1 MKYLIYFFCLFFS
14 YSCKKI
20 DNWLDVKS
28 KNSDVI
34 LKSLDDYQ
42 SLLDNT
48 TVMNTTPGMGII
60 CADNI
65 HLLENTVLTVGNPSE
80 RNAYIWKEDIYEG
93 AIGTGT
99 GDWTVPY
106 RAIAYANI
114 VMEGTDKV
122 TKSSAEKDNI
132 RGSALYYRGFH
143 YYQLLQLYA
152 PQYVKGASLSCV
164 LPMRSRSDISDNGN
178 LITVEACYEQVIKDL
193 TASLEILPI
202 VPARKTRPSRSAALA
217 MLAKVYLTMQ
227 SYDKALQYAEEY
239 LKDNNEL
246 IDFSSLNTAATLPF
260 PTIDKGNKEIVFYA
274 GPISYFFVSYG
285 DLRVN
290 DELFD
295 SYKDNDTRKSAFFRM
310 NVDGSKSFKGRYTG
324 TVGLFS
330 GLANNEILLIKAECL
345 VRTGSWKEGRDL
357 LNHLCSYRYKDFSAP
372 LNETTDDVL
381 FRVLE
386 ERRKELVFTG
396 NCRWED
402 LRRLNKD
409 SRFAKTLTRTLSGKQ
424 YILPP
429 NDPKYT
435 LPVIPQELIIK
446 NK

>member
-1 MKYLIYFFCLFFS
+1 MKYLIYFFCLLS
-14 YSCKKI
+14 CYSCKKI

-48 TVMNTTPGMGII
+48 TVMNTTPGLGII
-60 CADNI
+60 SADNI
-65 HLLENTVLTVGNPSE
+65 HLLENTALTVGNPSE

-114 VMEGTDKV
+114 IIEGTDKV

-152 PQYVKGASLSCV
+152 PPYVKGASISCV
-164 LPMRSRSDISDNGN
+164 LPMRFGSDIYESGN
-178 LITVEACYEQVIKDL
+178 LITVEACYEQVITDL
-193 TASLEILPI
+193 TASLSILPI
-202 VPARKTRPSRSAALA
+202 VPEKKTRPSRSAALT
-217 MLAKVYLTMQ
+217 MLAKIYLTMQ
-227 SYDKALQYAEEY
+227 NYDKALQYAEEY
-239 LKDNNEL
+239 LKYNNEL

-274 GPISYFFVSYG
+274 GPINYFFVSYG

-290 DELFD
+290 EALFD
-295 SYKDNDTRKSAFFRM
+295 SYKDNDIRKSAFFRV
-310 NVDGSKSFKGRYTG
+310 NVDGTKSFKGRYSG
-324 TVGLFS
+324 TVGMFS
-330 GLANNEILLIKAECL
+330 GLATNEIILIKAECL
-345 VRTGSWKEGRDL
+345 VRTGFWKEGREV
-357 LNHLCSYRYKDFSAP
+357 LNNFCNYRYKDFSEP
-372 LNETTDDVL
+372 PNETADDVL

-402 LRRLNKD
+402 LRRLNMEA
-409 SRFAKTLTRTLSGKQ
+409 RFAKTLTRTLSGKQ

-429 NDPKYT
+429 NDSRYT
-435 LPVIPQELIIK
+435 LPVIPQELIIT